1 MVGGL
6 GVEFNEKL
14 YELRKSRGLT
24 QEELAEALFVSRTA
38 ISKWESR
45 RGYPSIDSLKE
56 ISGFFSVTIDELVSG
71 EKLISI
77 AEKENKS
84 NIQNVCELLI
94 GVFDI
99 FSFWLIVLPLYPRH
113 IGKYVSAV
121 SLFGYS
127 ETTLFNRNVYWGIFT
142 VLIILGATE
151 IVMLQ
156 LKAVKGKKVLQISS
170 MVINIVGV
178 MFLALTRETYA
189 TVLIFLLFLM
199 KEILAVKGRILE
211 V

>member
-1 MVGGL
+1 M
-6 GVEFNEKL
+6 
-14 YELRKSRGLT
+14 
-24 QEELAEALFVSRTA
+24 
-38 ISKWESR
+38 
-45 RGYPSIDSLKE
+45 
-56 ISGFFSVTIDELVSG
+56 
-71 EKLISI
+71 
-77 AEKENKS
+77 
-84 NIQNVCELLI
+84 
-94 GVFDI
+94 
-99 FSFWLIVLPLYPRH
+99 
-113 IGKYVSAV
+113 
-121 SLFGYS
+121 
-127 ETTLFNRNVYWGIFT
+127 
-142 VLIILGATE
+142 LIILGATE